1 MPVQTPPVPT
11 PVRTPPVRSFRTVVT
26 VAGMDCP
33 HCIRSVTEGIGS
45 IAGVCAVHA
54 CADSGAVTVLAD
66 RELARAEI
74 AAAVDEAGYELVR

>member
-1 MPVQTPPVPT
+1 MPVQTSVPT
-11 PVRTPPVRSFRTVVT
+11 PAVQSAFRTVVT

-33 HCIRSVTEGIGS
+33 HCVRSVTEGIGG

-66 RELARAEI
+66 RQLAPAEI
-74 AAAVDEAGYELVR
+74 AAAVDEAGYELVH

>member
-1 MPVQTPPVPT
+1 MPVQTPVPT
-11 PVRTPPVRSFRTVVT
+11 PAARTRFRTVVT

-33 HCIRSVTEGIGS
+33 HCVRSVTEGIGG

-66 RELARAEI
+66 RQLAPAEI